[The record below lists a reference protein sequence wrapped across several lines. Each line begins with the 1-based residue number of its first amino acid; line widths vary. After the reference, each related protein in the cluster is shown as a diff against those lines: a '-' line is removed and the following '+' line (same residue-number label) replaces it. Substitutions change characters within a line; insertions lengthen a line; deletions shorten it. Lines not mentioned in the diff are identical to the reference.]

1 MSGLE
6 VESLDSL
13 DFFILTPRKLVLTGL
28 HQLGGDLIKELD
40 TQP

>member
-13 DFFILTPRKLVLTGL
+13 DFFILTPRKLGLTGL

-40 TQP
+40 TQL